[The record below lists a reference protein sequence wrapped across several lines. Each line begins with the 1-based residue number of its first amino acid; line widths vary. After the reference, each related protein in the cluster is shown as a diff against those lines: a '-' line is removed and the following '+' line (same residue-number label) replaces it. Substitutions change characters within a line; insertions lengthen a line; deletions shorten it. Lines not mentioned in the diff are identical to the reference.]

1 MATTIAVALVVL
13 GLAIGFIIAWVLG
26 AGVTMNLIIGI
37 LLIAV
42 GVIVGYVIEW
52 LVDEAVRK
60 NRELQRQLDA
70 QRSAPFAAQ
79 TSAASIQGPDTFRES
94 EAVAEALRQH
104 KEELHQLSEQIS
116 AKDTQV
122 EALRRELEV
131 YQQTHPDDLTQIK
144 GIGKV
149 YQRKLR
155 DIGFSSF
162 KQLAEA
168 DPDQIRRM
176 LGIKEWQRV
185 DVSSWVQQARDWAQ
199 HV

>member
-79 TSAASIQGPDTFRES
+79 TSAASIQGSDTFHES

-162 KQLAEA
+162 KQLADA

>member
-79 TSAASIQGPDTFRES
+79 TSAASIQGSDRFHES

-162 KQLAEA
+162 KQLADA